1 MFSPGDSIGKDG
13 ERKIVIRQPEILE
26 EGTAV
31 GKRVEDQAEF
41 IDGSCLKKGS
51 VNDAAS
57 GEKNPFNAKQLFRS
71 FLYTSCA
78 VLVFFSKGHHVFYG
92 FLGSDNL
99 VILIDIN

>member
-1 MFSPGDSIGKDG
+1 M
-13 ERKIVIRQPEILE
+13 E

-31 GKRVEDQAEF
+31 GKRAENQAEF
-41 IDGSCLKKGS
+41 IDESCLKKGS
-51 VNDAAS
+51 VNDAAF

-78 VLVFFSKGHHVFYG
+78 VLVFFSKGNYVFYG